1 MLEEKIIDSKG
12 CKYISEFMD
21 DLPENVLLNKVI
33 TGCGM
38 TSVILE
44 NDVRYVLAVPY
55 VSLVK
60 NKNQWCKER
69 GIKVCAAYYGG
80 ANENDIMVYQGNK
93 IITTY
98 DSLAKVTNALE
109 QRGDLKEWKICIDE
123 AHKLVDSAAFR
134 PGAINSV
141 LDNYKRYKCYVFG
154 TATPVKDK
162 YQLPS
167 LKHISKMTIQWNN
180 LELVKVN
187 YCHYDNKINDVVA
200 ILALDFINGE
210 RIGNAH
216 IFINSVK
223 SICEIIR
230 KMQKGG
236 FSKHNDI
243 RIVCANNPRN
253 LNLIETKTLK
263 KYCISPVG
271 SGVKRVN
278 FYTSTAFEGCDIYDE
293 EGKNFIVTDGAKD
306 YTKIDIVTVLPQIIG
321 RVRNSKYNNTVDL
334 LYTSNQYMSDMTE
347 EQFEI
352 KVHQNMEEAK
362 KDIVEFNQ
370 LRPEST
376 HRINAIEKNDN
387 PYLLVDGDQLLLNE
401 NSWYNEMH
409 NFSTLQNTYFVS
421 KYGTERTIMDG
432 TKKFN
437 GVGYEY
443 KGIKR
448 VQIAGLN
455 KVKLGRAAS
464 FKDLCIDYIRI
475 LSKENSFLRS
485 AKIAQ
490 MKEIEPLIVEAYSQL
505 GPQKMKALEYSKK
518 KIEEALLVISN
529 ESSFYYKV
537 VKLLNLRVGE
547 WYSMVEIKSKLVQIY
562 KQLHLNKA
570 AKGTDL
576 SNWFDLA
583 PKNKRIKGKLV
594 SGIVVTTCN
603 VKLT

>member
-1 MLEEKIIDSKG
+1 
-12 CKYISEFMD
+12 
-21 DLPENVLLNKVI
+21 
-33 TGCGM
+33 
-38 TSVILE
+38 
-44 NDVRYVLAVPY
+44 
-55 VSLVK
+55 
-60 NKNQWCKER
+60 
-69 GIKVCAAYYGG
+69 
-80 ANENDIMVYQGNK
+80 
-93 IITTY
+93 
-98 DSLAKVTNALE
+98 
-109 QRGDLKEWKICIDE
+109 
-123 AHKLVDSAAFR
+123 
-134 PGAINSV
+134 
-141 LDNYKRYKCYVFG
+141 
-154 TATPVKDK
+154 
-162 YQLPS
+162 
-167 LKHISKMTIQWNN
+167 
-180 LELVKVN
+180 
-187 YCHYDNKINDVVA
+187 
-200 ILALDFINGE
+200 
-210 RIGNAH
+210 
-216 IFINSVK
+216 
-223 SICEIIR
+223 
-230 KMQKGG
+230 
-236 FSKHNDI
+236 
-243 RIVCANNPRN
+243 
-253 LNLIETKTLK
+253 
-263 KYCISPVG
+263 
-271 SGVKRVN
+271 
-278 FYTSTAFEGCDIYDE
+278 
-293 EGKNFIVTDGAKD
+293 
-306 YTKIDIVTVLPQIIG
+306 
-321 RVRNSKYNNTVDL
+321 
-334 LYTSNQYMSDMTE
+334 
-347 EQFEI
+347 
-352 KVHQNMEEAK
+352 
-362 KDIVEFNQ
+362 
-370 LRPEST
+370 
-376 HRINAIEKNDN
+376 
-387 PYLLVDGDQLLLNE
+387 
-401 NSWYNEMH
+401 
-409 NFSTLQNTYFVS
+409 
-421 KYGTERTIMDG
+421 MDG